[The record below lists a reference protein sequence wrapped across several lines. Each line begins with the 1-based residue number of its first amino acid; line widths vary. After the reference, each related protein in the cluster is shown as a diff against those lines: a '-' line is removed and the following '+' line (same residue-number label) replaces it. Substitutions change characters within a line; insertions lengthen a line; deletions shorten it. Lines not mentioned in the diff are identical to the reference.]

1 MIHLIFPD
9 TEKRRKKNCS
19 KNQLEGASIPTA
31 DQLGS
36 PVRAVT
42 SWSDFV
48 RGLRKKKNPNRDRSE
63 REEGV
68 TGRQA
73 SRQAAAARG
82 GRAGYASAKA
92 RGQEKK
98 RKDSEK
104 VDTERER
111 GHL

>member
-1 MIHLIFPD
+1 M
-9 TEKRRKKNCS
+9 
-19 KNQLEGASIPTA
+19 
-31 DQLGS
+31 
-36 PVRAVT
+36 
-42 SWSDFV
+42 
-48 RGLRKKKNPNRDRSE
+48 
-63 REEGV
+63 